1 MEKAKKE
8 KQLNFRTGLIDGIPI
23 ALGYLSV
30 SFGFGILCMRLGL
43 NILQAVGISATNV
56 TSAGQVAGVGI
67 IAAAG
72 TLIEMILTQ
81 FVINVR
87 YSLMAISL
95 SQKLDGTFTTPKR
108 LLLSFGITD
117 EIFAV
122 AYSQKSLI
130 NTRYMAGLEVI
141 SIAGWILGTLL
152 GASAGSILPE
162 SLINAMGLMLYGMF
176 IAIVVP
182 PAKKNRGI
190 LCASLIAIACSLVFY
205 YLLPQITSGFSII
218 LCALTASVLCAL
230 LFPVK
235 EEEEEAL

>member
-1 MEKAKKE
+1 MK
-8 KQLNFRTGLIDGIPI
+8 
-23 ALGYLSV
+23 
-30 SFGFGILCMRLGL
+30 RLGRSI
-43 NILQAVGISATNV
+43 NTAR
-56 TSAGQVAGVGI
+56 
-67 IAAAG
+67 
-72 TLIEMILTQ
+72 
-81 FVINVR
+81 VI
-87 YSLMAISL
+87 
-95 SQKLDGTFTTPKR
+95 
-108 LLLSFGITD
+108 FGYFITD

-141 SIAGWILGTLL
+141 SIAGWVLGTLL

-182 PAKKNRGI
+182 PARKNRGI
-190 LCASLIAIACSLVFY
+190 LCASLIAIVCSLVFY

-230 LFPVK
+230 LVPVK
-235 EEEEEAL
+235 EEEEDEEAVS